1 MQTRVALLHGCYLF
15 SDSGE
20 DVLIYCQDCVYSAGD
35 TLPAM
40 MLGGT
45 LARVTAREF
54 VRHSMLVLS
63 GADETGWPRLARIF
77 VGGGGLAGRDK

>member
-15 SDSGE
+15 SDNGK
-20 DVLIYCQDCVYSAGD
+20 DVLIHCRDCVYSAGD

-40 MLGGT
+40 MLGSS

-54 VRHSMLVLS
+54 VRHSMLALS
-63 GADETGWPRLARIF
+63 GDDEKGWPKLARTFI
-77 VGGGGLAGRDK
+77 GEAG